1 MARPG
6 QVLKTGA
13 LTLTVRRCDLQ
24 ALEMIAL
31 YPPGSP
37 MPPEH
42 YHPTQTE
49 RFEVLSGAMELVVD
63 GVPMTL
69 TEGQSLEIPPLR
81 PHRMW
86 NAGEA
91 EARVRWET
99 TPTQRTAEFFE
110 TLAELAGEG
119 KAVVAGQTDLL
130 QAAVLMHEYDAELR
144 LTKPPRAVQ
153 KLLMWVLAPVGW
165 VLGYRSRPAR
175 AASSEAVE
183 A

>member
-13 LTLTVRRCDLQ
+13 LTLTVRRCDREV
-24 ALEMIAL
+24 LEFVAL

-63 GVPMTL
+63 GQPMTL
-69 TEGQSLEIPPLR
+69 AEGESLEIPPLCH
-81 PHRMW
+81 HRMW
-86 NAGEA
+86 NAGEV
-91 EARVRWET
+91 EARVRWQT
-99 TPTQRTAEFFE
+99 FPTQRTAEFYE

-119 KAVVAGQTDLL
+119 KAVAAGKPDLL
-130 QAAVLMHEYDAELR
+130 QMAVLMAEYDAEMR

-153 KLLMWVLAPVGW
+153 KVLMWVLAPVGW
-165 VLGYRSRPAR
+165 LLGYRSRPAR
-175 AASSEAVE
+175 AAASEAVE